1 MNAEQLAKA
10 KSLGFS
16 DRQIAHLTGTTE
28 DAIRAERKRIG
39 LVPSYRLVDTCAA
52 EFEAYT
58 PYYYSTYD
66 RGDDEVKGNTAK
78 KVMIL
83 GGGPNRI
90 GQGIE
95 FDYCCVHAAFALKE
109 DGFETIMVNSNPE
122 TVSTDYDTSDKLFFE
137 PLTLED
143 VLHIYEREKCWGAI
157 AQFGGQTPL
166 NLALAL
172 QKNGVN
178 IIGTSPQSIETAED
192 RKLFAAMLDKLKIP
206 QPPNGLATNEA
217 EALVASKRLGY
228 PVLVRPSFVLGGRA
242 MQIVY
247 SDAELTHYMRFAVEA
262 SPERPVLVDKF
273 LEDATEVDVDCITDV
288 GHFGNIQHLS
298 PRGIAA
304 SIPQGNSNIQHPNSE
319 TGTIVIG
326 GMLEH
331 IEFAGVHSGDAA
343 MVLPP
348 HTLSKKVIG
357 TIREYTHAMA
367 RELKVIGLM
376 NVQYAVKGENVY
388 VLEVNPRASRTV
400 PFVSK
405 AIGFPLAKLA
415 AKVMAG
421 KTLKQLGFTKEI
433 WPKYWAVKE
442 SVFPFNRFHGQDILL
457 SPEMRSTGEVMGL
470 DADLGIA
477 YAKSQMAAN
486 SPLPLSGKVFISVS
500 DAHKNEV
507 ADVARQFSDLGFE
520 LVATS
525 GTAAVLE
532 KAGLK
537 VQRTL
542 KLLEGRP
549 NVIDLLKNKEIHLVI
564 NTPAGQSPRE
574 DEIKIRT
581 TAVYT
586 NTPIMTTLSGA
597 KAAALGI
604 AALKKSGYS
613 VKTVQEYH

>member
-1 MNAEQLAKA
+1 MNADLLAKA
-10 KSLGFS
+10 KSYGFS
-16 DRQIAHLTGTTE
+16 DRQIAFLTGQSE
-28 DAIRAERKRIG
+28 DAVRALRAQLN

-66 RGDDEVKGNTAK
+66 RGDDEARQTPRK

-95 FDYCCVHAAFALKE
+95 FDYCCVHAAFALRE
-109 DGFETIMVNSNPE
+109 DGSGPLMVNSNREP
-122 TVSTDYDTSDKLFFE
+122 VPTDSDTSDKLFFE

-143 VLHIYEREKCWGAI
+143 VLHIYEREQCWGAI

-166 NLALAL
+166 NLALGL
-172 QKNGVN
+172 QRNGVN
-178 IIGTSPQSIETAED
+178 IIGTSPQNIEIAED
-192 RKLFAAMLDKLKIP
+192 RKFFAAMLRQLNVP
-206 QPPNGLATNEA
+206 QPPNGIATNEA
-217 EALVASKRLGY
+217 EALAVAKKLDY

-242 MQIVY
+242 MQIVF
-247 SDAELTHYMRFAVEA
+247 SDSELRHYMRFAVEA

-273 LEDATEVDVDCITDV
+273 LEDATEVDVDCIADV
-288 GHFGNIQHLS
+288 GHF
-298 PRGIAA
+298 
-304 SIPQGNSNIQHPNSE
+304 SNPDD
-319 TGTIVIG
+319 GTIVIG
-326 GMLEH
+326 GILEH

-348 HTLSKKVIG
+348 HTLSKSVIE
-357 TIREYTHAMA
+357 TIREYTRAMA
-367 RELKVIGLM
+367 RELSVIGLM
-376 NVQYAVKGENVY
+376 NVQYAVKGEMVY

-405 AIGFPLAKLA
+405 AIGVPLAKLA

-421 KTLKQLGFTKEI
+421 RNLSELGFTREI

-457 SPEMRSTGEVMGL
+457 SPEMRSTGELMGL
-470 DADLGIA
+470 DPDLGIA

-486 SPLPLSGKVFISVS
+486 APLPLCGRVFISVS
-500 DAHKNEV
+500 DAHKKDAV
-507 ADVARQFSDLGFE
+507 AVAPQFAELGFE
-520 LVATS
+520 IISTT
-525 GTAAVLE
+525 GTATGVSR
-532 KAGLK
+532 AGLK
-537 VQRTL
+537 VQRIF
-542 KLLEGRP
+542 KLAEGRP
-549 NVIDLLKNKEIHLVI
+549 NALDLLKNREIHLVI
-564 NTPAGQSPRE
+564 NTPSGQVPRA
-574 DEIKIRT
+574 DEVKIRT

-597 KAAALGI
+597 RAAALGI

-613 VKTVQEYH
+613 VKTLQEYH

>member
-1 MNAEQLAKA
+1 VSPELLAKA

-28 DAIRAERKRIG
+28 DAVRAERKKLG

-109 DGFETIMVNSNPE
+109 DGLETIMVNSNPE

-166 NLALAL
+166 NLALGL

-288 GHFGNIQHLS
+288 GQFKN
-298 PRGIAA
+298 P
-304 SIPQGNSNIQHPNSE
+304 SE
-319 TGTIVIG
+319 GTIVIG

-421 KTLKQLGFTKEI
+421 KTLKELGFTEEI

-470 DADLGIA
+470 DADLGVA

-486 SPLPLSGKVFISVS
+486 SPLPVSGKVFISVS

-549 NVIDLLKNKEIHLVI
+549 NVVDLIKNKEIQLVI
-564 NTPAGQSPRE
+564 NTPSGAVPRA
-574 DEIKIRT
+574 DEVKIRT

-604 AALKKSGYS
+604 AALKKSGYA
-613 VKTVQEYH
+613 VKTLQEYL